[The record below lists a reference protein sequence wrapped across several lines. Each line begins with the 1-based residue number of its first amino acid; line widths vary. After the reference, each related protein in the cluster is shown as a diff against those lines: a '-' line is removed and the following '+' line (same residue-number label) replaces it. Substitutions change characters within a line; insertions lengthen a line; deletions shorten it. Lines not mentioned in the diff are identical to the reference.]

1 MPHSPLNVSKS
12 HSLTVSLMPDASV
25 LVCPASF
32 KGTLSANQAAE
43 AMAEGARDALP
54 KGRVILLP
62 LSDGGEGLVQVLGS
76 ALNAKL
82 VHTKVQGPLA
92 GQQVDAVWA
101 LTPDRKTA
109 VIEMASAAGLP
120 LVPTAK
126 RDPGLTTTRGVG
138 ELILTALDER
148 VSRIILGLGGSATND
163 GGAGMASALGY
174 RFLDAGGSPLP
185 DGGSALTHLDRID
198 ASGKDPRIDRT
209 VVVAACDV
217 TNPLTGPDGAAMV
230 YGAQKGGA
238 RELLAALDE
247 AMVRLAGIVK
257 RDCGLDVT
265 SVPGAGAAGGMGG
278 GVIAFLHGTLSKGI
292 EVVLD
297 AVHFEDRLHGAD
309 LVLTGEG
316 RLDDQT
322 RRGKVIAGVLS
333 RTSPRGTPVIAIA
346 GTSSF
351 EGRIQNVFPGLTEIA
366 TLVRSGVSV
375 ERAMKEASILL
386 RERTA
391 EVLRTHLCS

>member
-1 MPHSPLNVSKS
+1 
-12 HSLTVSLMPDASV
+12 
-25 LVCPASF
+25 
-32 KGTLSANQAAE
+32 
-43 AMAEGARDALP
+43 MADGARDALP
-54 KGRVILLP
+54 NGRVVLLP

-76 ALNAKL
+76 TLDASLMSA
-82 VHTKVQGPLA
+82 KVQGPLP
-92 GQQVDAVWA
+92 GQRVDAVWA

-120 LVPTAK
+120 LVPAAK

-138 ELILTALDER
+138 ELILAALDEG

-185 DGGSALTHLDRID
+185 DGGSALSHLDRID
-198 ASGKDPRIDRT
+198 TSGRDPRIDRT
-209 VVVAACDV
+209 VFVAACDV
-217 TNPLTGPDGAAMV
+217 TNPLTGPEGAAMV
-230 YGAQKGGA
+230 YGAQKGGTGNS
-238 RELLAALDE
+238 LGALDK
-247 AMVRLAGIVK
+247 AMAHLALVAK
-257 RDCGLDVT
+257 HECGVDVMNI
-265 SVPGAGAAGGMGG
+265 PGAGAAGGMGG

-297 AVHFEDRLHGAD
+297 ALHFDDRLQETD

-322 RRGKVIAGVLS
+322 RRGKVIVGVLS
-333 RTSPRGTPVIAIA
+333 RTSPRGIPVIAIA

-351 EGRIQNVFPGLTEIA
+351 EGRNQNVFPGLTEIV
-366 TLVRSGVSV
+366 TLVRKGISV

-386 RERTA
+386 RERA
-391 EVLRTHLCS
+391 REVLRMHLCS